1 MEKTS
6 LETTAEVH
14 MKDDVSPALGGG
26 SGGKQDA
33 WVWEIASK
41 ERWYDLVHRLEIWR
55 EKQGTE
61 SRMVDA

>member
-14 MKDDVSPALGGG
+14 RKDDVAPALGGG

-33 WVWEIASK
+33 WVWEIASE
-41 ERWYDLVHRLEIWR
+41 ERW
-55 EKQGTE
+55 
-61 SRMVDA
+61 

>member
-14 MKDDVSPALGGG
+14 RKDDVAPALGGG

-33 WVWEIASK
+33 WV
-41 ERWYDLVHRLEIWR
+41 
-55 EKQGTE
+55 
-61 SRMVDA
+61 